1 MLNKL
6 SKYISRS
13 KIGKTE
19 LNTFELHLKLLCL
32 KLLHFW
38 ELWPDKK
45 KGHTCETDVDQIILE
60 RISVTCS

>member
-38 ELWPDKK
+38 ELWPD
-45 KGHTCETDVDQIILE
+45 
-60 RISVTCS
+60 